1 MNYTFPRGRSF
12 GGLLPSL
19 SDPGWGVGG
28 EGEKRERV
36 AVINFQKEKSLSCKR
51 KEHLRG

>member
-19 SDPGWGVGG
+19 SDPVWGVRGR
-28 EGEKRERV
+28 RERV
-36 AVINFQKEKSLSCKR
+36 AVINFEREKSLSCKR

>member
-19 SDPGWGVGG
+19 SDPVWGG

-36 AVINFQKEKSLSCKR
+36 AVINFEREKSLSCKR

>member
-19 SDPGWGVGG
+19 FDPVLG
-28 EGEKRERV
+28 EGVERV
-36 AVINFQKEKSLSCKR
+36 AVINFEREKSLSCKR